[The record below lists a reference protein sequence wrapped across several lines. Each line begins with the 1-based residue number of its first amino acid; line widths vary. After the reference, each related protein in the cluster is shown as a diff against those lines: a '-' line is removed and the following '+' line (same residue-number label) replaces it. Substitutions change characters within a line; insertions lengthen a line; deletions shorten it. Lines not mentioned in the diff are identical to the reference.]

1 MAGTAMKLR
10 TGVQDGLTLVEI
22 LVVVLIIALLAAL
35 ALPSYHRYVERGH
48 RADAVRKLLQI
59 AGCQERVRAGT
70 GYYDTSRCASGLD
83 TAHYRFR
90 IEPPDE
96 PASMVFTTIASPTGE
111 QHGNDCGSLSL
122 DQSGTRRIGGKH
134 ERLASCWGGR

>member
-1 MAGTAMKLR
+1 MRLR
-10 TGVQDGLTLVEI
+10 IRVQVGLTLVEI

-48 RADAVRKLLQI
+48 RADAVRGLLQI

-70 GYYDTSRCASGLD
+70 GYYDTSRCAGGLD

-96 PASMVFTTIASPTGE
+96 PASLAFTAIASPTGG
-111 QHGNDCGSLSL
+111 QHGNDCGFLSL
-122 DQSGTRRIGGKH
+122 DQSGTRGIGGKPG
-134 ERLASCWGGR
+134 RLASCWGGR